1 MKWFKPSARY
11 APLLEL
17 LFAFWVFGAGLA
29 TGLFAF
35 HTKIST
41 HTVAI
46 QRPPISAKATLAEV
60 NANIVGKP
68 YVSKGQLSELPGF
81 LCSAWTNGAKG
92 HGWILLECVK

>member
-1 MKWFKPSARY
+1 
-11 APLLEL
+11 
-17 LFAFWVFGAGLA
+17 
-29 TGLFAF
+29 
-35 HTKIST
+35 
-41 HTVAI
+41 
-46 QRPPISAKATLAEV
+46 V